1 MSAPTKISKRLGIT
15 LILGILALDQLSK
28 YWILNIVRLPE
39 IGQIDV
45 SAFFDL
51 TMVWNYG
58 VSFGALRADASWERW
73 ALVALSLTIAT
84 VFSVWLM
91 RATRNVTILALA
103 LVIGGAIGNVI
114 DRIRFGAVADFLDF
128 SAMYFPWVFNVADS
142 AITIGALLL
151 AYDMFKNP
159 DEAPQSEQ
167 KDVS

>member
-1 MSAPTKISKRLGIT
+1 MIT